1 MGIMVID
8 ALQEKPCNYAP
19 TDSLFFL
26 VVYGKIEVC
35 IHNSSWIIETDGSF
49 VVPLG
54 NIYRIKTS
62 DKTKLN
68 SSFYHQGNSTS
79 RRVGGMS

>member
-54 NIYRIKTS
+54 NIYRIKNLRQ
-62 DKTKLN
+62 DKAKLI
-68 SSFYHQGNSTS
+68 FFTIKGTLP
-79 RRVGGMS
+79 VEELVV